1 MAPPERREIGQKRQ
15 ARKKG
20 RTEAN
25 AEVAENHSRG
35 ETLRLGRVRRL
46 LRFLCF
52 LWPSLREH
60 LRSDNLIMA
69 APAPRAPLPS
79 CTLEIKAVP
88 NAPRNAVVGWLGDAL
103 KVKVHAPALEG
114 RANEELCE
122 FLADELDL
130 PRRAVTLL
138 RGDKSRQKVVR
149 LEGLDLAET
158 KRRLKVL

>member
-1 MAPPERREIGQKRQ
+1 MHSAASDRFAP
-15 ARKKG
+15 G
-20 RTEAN
+20 RLHDPR
-25 AEVAENHSRG
+25 VWSRFIS
-35 ETLRLGRVRRL
+35 THFA
-46 LRFLCF
+46 FLCF
-52 LWPSLREH
+52 CPISFHSVVAISPPGFSFVLSP
-60 LRSDNLIMA
+60 MA

-122 FLADELDL
+122 FLADALDL
-130 PRRAVTLL
+130 PRRAVTVL

-149 LEGLDLAET
+149 LEGLDLAEA
-158 KRRLKVL
+158 KRRLTGR